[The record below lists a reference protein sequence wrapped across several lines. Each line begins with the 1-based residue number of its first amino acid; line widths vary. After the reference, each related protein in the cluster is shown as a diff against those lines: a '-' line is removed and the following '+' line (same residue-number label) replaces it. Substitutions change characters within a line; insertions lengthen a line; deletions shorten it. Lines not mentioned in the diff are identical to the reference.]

1 MTKDHGRSGATKKGR
16 NKELGKKYLIKQA
29 RDRLENQAVT
39 ENWEPWI
46 ISGAVGWPVQEDTAI
61 SATVV
66 LQDLQAKQHV
76 HTEEVELPSTKVR
89 QERDDQTGQP
99 PHVPMPIDTSPVSTP
114 HTGAR
119 RKGNKDKV
127 RRQLKHKAFKDWV
140 AICEAES
147 SERQEEPK
155 PQQDLHPTNATEGT
169 IAIPLTKPPGP
180 LHQGKG
186 KGKANAIELAFDTV
200 EPDSGPANDPMAKPN
215 ECQKDLQDNGSKE
228 MSSDIHLSTNQQK
241 EKGLLEHR

>member
-114 HTGAR
+114 TYLHI
-119 RKGNKDKV
+119 NM
-127 RRQLKHKAFKDWV
+127 
-140 AICEAES
+140 ICGHS
-147 SERQEEPK
+147 TSE
-155 PQQDLHPTNATEGT
+155 
-169 IAIPLTKPPGP
+169 
-180 LHQGKG
+180 
-186 KGKANAIELAFDTV
+186 F
-200 EPDSGPANDPMAKPN
+200 
-215 ECQKDLQDNGSKE
+215 
-228 MSSDIHLSTNQQK
+228 
-241 EKGLLEHR
+241 